1 MTMTRYNPWN
11 TGESQTEINRLFS
24 HWHDTES
31 SGATAGWMPSVDIEE
46 YAVRFHLFVDLAGV
60 DPKAVDITMDNG
72 VLSIV
77 GDRLDAGANNDEQ
90 VVHRR
95 AERGYGRF
103 YRRFGLP
110 DTVDAENIKAS
121 GSNGVLEMV
130 IPKQAKAQPRRIDV
144 AA

>member
-1 MTMTRYNPWN
+1 M
-11 TGESQTEINRLFS
+11 
-24 HWHDTES
+24 
-31 SGATAGWMPSVDIEE
+31 
-46 YAVRFHLFVDLAGV
+46 
-60 DPKAVDITMDNG
+60 
-72 VLSIV
+72 
-77 GDRLDAGANNDEQ
+77 
-90 VVHRR
+90 
-95 AERGYGRF
+95 RGYGRF